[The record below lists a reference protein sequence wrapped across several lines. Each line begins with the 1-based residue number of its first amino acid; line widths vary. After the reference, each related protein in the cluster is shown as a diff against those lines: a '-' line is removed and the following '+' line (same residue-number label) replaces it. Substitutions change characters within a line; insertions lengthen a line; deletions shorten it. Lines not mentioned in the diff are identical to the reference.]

1 MRKRTLATQEDS
13 PMHRAELPQLAI
25 APAES
30 DADLEAMIHVRR
42 LVTPEA
48 HPTLENLRFNLESK
62 DELAYLV
69 ARLGEEPVACGFV
82 EAWTAFAVGDV
93 AVVPEQRRRGIGTAM
108 LAELSRRA
116 RDFGKYELQGEVKEI
131 DAETRAFLERR
142 GFVQVGAEQAVV
154 LELDGIDP
162 PAVDPPPGVRIVT
175 RVERPDLLEE
185 MYAVAVQADEDIP
198 GSAGVQTFEQ
208 WRAHEIDKPTR
219 RPEFCFVALAGDEV
233 VGYAALQI
241 FGEDDAFHGL
251 TATRRDWRR
260 RGVASALKR
269 AEIAAAK
276 RAGFR
281 RLVTESEERNEPM
294 RRLNEKLGFVPSP
307 ELSVVVMRGPL
318 V

>member
-1 MRKRTLATQEDS
+1 MSAL
-13 PMHRAELPQLAI
+13 ELSQLVVT
-25 APAES
+25 PAET

-48 HPTLENLRFNLESK
+48 RPTVENLRFNLESK
-62 DELAYLV
+62 ADLNYLV
-69 ARLGEEPVACGFV
+69 ACVGDEPVACAYV
-82 EAWTAFAVGDV
+82 EPWTAFAVGDV
-93 AVVPEQRRRGIGTAM
+93 AVVPEHRRRGVGSAL
-108 LAELSRRA
+108 LAEISRRA
-116 RDFGKYELQGEVKEI
+116 RGFGKDEIQGEIKES
-131 DAETRAFLERR
+131 DAESRGFLERR
-142 GFVQVGAEQAVV
+142 GFAQVGGEKAVV
-154 LELDGIDP
+154 LDLEGIEPPGVDP
-162 PAVDPPPGVRIVT
+162 PAGVRIAS
-175 RVERPDLLEE
+175 RVEEPDRLED
-185 MYAVAVQADEDIP
+185 MYVVGVQADEDIP

-241 FGEDDAFHGL
+241 FGKDDAFHGL

-294 RRLNEKLGFVPSP
+294 RRLNEKLGFVPAP
-307 ELSVVVMRGPL
+307 EYSTLVMKGP
-318 V
+318 VAEG